1 MSEKAKAAAELI
13 SKNLSLKYD
22 AAIIL
27 GSGLSHLADQINIIA
42 TIAYSEIPGF
52 PESTVPGHEGK
63 LVAGILAGKT
73 ILALKGRF
81 HYYEG
86 YTMQEVVFPIRVLHH
101 LGINT
106 LILSNA
112 AGGTNPEFRIGD
124 IMLIRDHINLMGTN
138 PLIGKN
144 DETLGPRFP
153 DMSQVYDPGLLQAAR
168 EVAIGS
174 HISLKEGIY
183 AAVTGPVYET
193 PAEYRYIRILGA
205 DAVGMSTVPEAI
217 AARHLGMRLMALSV
231 ITDLGVE
238 GKIQKITHE
247 EVLTAAA
254 ASEPFITT
262 IIKGV
267 LKGNS

>member
-1 MSEKAKAAAELI
+1 MSEKAKAAAKLI
-13 SKNLSLKYD
+13 SDKIPLKFD
-22 AAIIL
+22 AAIVL
-27 GSGLSHLADQINIIA
+27 GSGLSHLAVQIDIIS

-52 PESTVPGHEGK
+52 PQSTVPGHEGI
-63 LVAGILAGKT
+63 LVAGTLAGKT

-86 YTMQEVVFPIRVLHH
+86 YTMEEVVFPVRVLHY

-124 IMLIRDHINLMGTN
+124 IMLIKDHINLMGTN
-138 PLIGKN
+138 PLIGRN
-144 DETLGPRFP
+144 DDSLGPRFP
-153 DMSQVYDPGLLQAAR
+153 DMSEVYDPGLMEAAR
-168 EVAIGS
+168 KVAMASSIQ
-174 HISLKEGIY
+174 LKEGVY

-193 PAEYRYIRILGA
+193 PAEYRYIRILGG

-217 AARHLGMRLMALSV
+217 AARHAGMQIMALSV

-247 EVLTAAA
+247 EVLMAAA
-254 ASEPFITT
+254 AAEPFITK

-267 LKGNS
+267 LAGLE